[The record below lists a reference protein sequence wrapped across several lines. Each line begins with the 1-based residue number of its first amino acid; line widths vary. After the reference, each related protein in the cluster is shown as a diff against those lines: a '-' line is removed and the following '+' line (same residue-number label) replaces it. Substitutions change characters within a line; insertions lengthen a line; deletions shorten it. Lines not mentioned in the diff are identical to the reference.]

1 MNEGSCPVAME
12 LRYGTVTKEVKIGK
26 NARRKVTVKEK
37 RNPKIYCGFYQLCER
52 PDKGNYPEC
61 KAVR

>member
-1 MNEGSCPVAME
+1 ME
-12 LRYGTVTKEVKIGK
+12 LRYKTVTKEVKIGK
-26 NARRKVTVKEK
+26 NARRKVSVREK

-52 PDKGNYPEC
+52 PDKENYLEC